1 MQDKTNEKIIILDK
15 SLQQGFSQIP
25 RPVLKAKGLSRNAKC
40 LYGLLLDYAWQS
52 GSCFPGQKRL
62 AEDLDV
68 SERSIQR
75 DLEELRDFGL
85 IKWIRRGYQM
95 TNEYQILSLDFL
107 LQSDMSKTSD
117 QEVTNLA
124 SQEMTE
130 MSHKEY
136 NVENTQN
143 KNTQSSTL
151 ETKTDNLNL
160 FDQEAVEIAREFN
173 DLKSV
178 RFYQKIINQRNK
190 GEIAG
195 DDFNAALEDTRR
207 IKRCDEVDGTHFL
220 KNPAGWFVSVLQKL
234 TKRRQDKLRQE
245 ELKSQM
251 QEMKDKFL
259 NKAKL

>member
-1 MQDKTNEKIIILDK
+1 MQDKTNEKIKILDK

-68 SERSIQR
+68 SERSIQS

-117 QEVTNLA
+117 QEMTDLT
-124 SQEMTE
+124 SQDTTE

-136 NVENTQN
+136 NVENTQK

-160 FDQEAVEIAREFN
+160 FDQEAVELATELN
-173 DLKSV
+173 DLKSI

-190 GEIAG
+190 GEIAIV
-195 DDFNAALEDTRR
+195 DFNTALEDTRR
-207 IKRCDEVDGTHFL
+207 VKRCDEVDGTNFL

-245 ELKSQM
+245 EVKTKMDELKN
-251 QEMKDKFL
+251 KFL
-259 NKAKL
+259 GKAKL